1 MCDSLQ
7 NFGCYWSVTNWIFVE
22 NIQRSEHWSMLPL
35 SFEIRHIL
43 WCNWGVS
50 QFVTCVTQNIGY
62 FGQIRYHLMILLIFL
77 LMGNMAWCYF
87 SLLSLLNYFQVKFW
101 SFCPFLYKFALACSS
116 KRDVCDMLK
125 CPQNNNWPT
134 ADHSLRFLSR
144 SLGLTWYQ
152 ESKNGL
158 NYLSVLLK
166 NNKITSKRDVCD
178 RKKQEVEVWYL
189 VKIVFDR
196 LCTPNFLII

>member
-1 MCDSLQ
+1 MQLRCFTVCDV
-7 NFGCYWSVTNWIFVE
+7 CDTKYWLFWSNQVPFDDFTDIFA
-22 NIQRSEHWSMLPL
+22 HGKHGMLL
-35 SFEIRHIL
+35 F
-43 WCNWGVS
+43 
-50 QFVTCVTQNIGY
+50 Q
-62 FGQIRYHLMILLIFL
+62 LI
-77 LMGNMAWCYF
+77 
-87 SLLSLLNYFQVKFW
+87 LSLLNYFQVKFW

-134 ADHSLRFLSR
+134 ADHPLRFLSR

-152 ESKNGL
+152 ETKNGL